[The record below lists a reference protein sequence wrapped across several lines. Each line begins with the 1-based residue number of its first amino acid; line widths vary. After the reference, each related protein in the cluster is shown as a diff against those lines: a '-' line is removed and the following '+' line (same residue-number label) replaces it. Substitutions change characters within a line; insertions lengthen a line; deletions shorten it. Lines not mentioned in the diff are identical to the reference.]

1 MTSFHDRRFVFVSA
15 AWLSL
20 GTALAAC
27 VGDDGD
33 LVGTG
38 AGTLDASAG
47 NDAAPDAPPV
57 KTDGGGGPDGDAGG
71 QDSGKPEGGADVGTL
86 THSVGGSVSGLTGTL
101 ILQNNGGDD
110 LGIAA
115 DGTFTFA
122 KEIASGGAYAVSVL
136 QQPAGQT
143 CAVANGSGTMGAAD
157 VANVS
162 VTCVTNGFLVG
173 GTVTGM
179 KGMGPMILRNNGGD
193 DLSIAG
199 DGSFTFATPVPTGS
213 AYAVTISGQPTGNVC
228 SVAQGSGT
236 VATAAVSDVLIECT
250 SYRAIVL
257 ASTPVAYWKLDEAAG
272 AIASQVGA
280 FSAAKQ
286 GTVTFGA
293 DGIVKPEP
301 AVGLATDGYFEVPY
315 DAAWNPSGDFSLEAW
330 IRVAKSTGDYQA
342 ILTSRNG
349 GTGVTRTGWTLYV
362 NPTLKPELWQGTDT
376 FWSIIGGPNA
386 LVLDTSYH
394 VVATFE
400 GTTSGTQALYVN
412 GAEVASAPVA
422 AFGGNPSKPLRIGAG
437 VTESATASF
446 FFNGT
451 IDEIALYARTLTP
464 AEITEHFTVGSTQR

>member
-1 MTSFHDRRFVFVSA
+1 MARVLHAIHEELDLPVAVKVLKEGRTSAPDLERLRQEARAIARLRGPHVVRVLDS
-15 AWLSL
+15 
-20 GTALAAC
+20 
-27 VGDDGD
+27 GDDPESGRFIVME
-33 LVGTG
+33 LVDGR
-38 AGTLDASAG
+38 TL
-47 NDAAPDAPPV
+47 
-57 KTDGGGGPDGDAGG
+57 
-71 QDSGKPEGGADVGTL
+71 ADV
-86 THSVGGSVSGLTGTL
+86 
-101 ILQNNGGDD
+101 
-110 LGIAA
+110 IAA
-115 DGTFTFA
+115 DG
-122 KEIASGGAYAVSVL
+122 
-136 QQPAGQT
+136 
-143 CAVANGSGTMGAAD
+143 
-157 VANVS
+157 
-162 VTCVTNGFLVG
+162 
-173 GTVTGM
+173 
-179 KGMGPMILRNNGGD
+179 
-193 DLSIAG
+193 
-199 DGSFTFATPVPTGS
+199 
-213 AYAVTISGQPTGNVC
+213 
-228 SVAQGSGT
+228 
-236 VATAAVSDVLIECT
+236 
-250 SYRAIVL
+250 
-257 ASTPVAYWKLDEAAG
+257 
-272 AIASQVGA
+272 
-280 FSAAKQ
+280 
-286 GTVTFGA
+286 
-293 DGIVKPEP
+293 P